1 MATQRAHEF
10 IQAVAN
16 NPEFKS
22 PLEQAKTREERR
34 AIIDAAG
41 FADVSKEEILE
52 ASKAPNALQQLTDSE
67 VQAIGELSDEELEA
81 VAGGETTLW
90 ISAIVVAAVA

>member
-1 MATQRAHEF
+1 MATQRAKEF

-16 NPEFKS
+16 NAEFKQQ
-22 PLEQAKTREERR
+22 LELAKTREERR

-41 FADVSKEEILE
+41 FGDVSKEEILE
-52 ASKAPNALQQLTDSE
+52 ATKSPNAIGQLTNSE
-67 VQAIGELSDEELEA
+67 VEAIGELSDEELEA

-90 ISAIVVAAVA
+90 ISAIVIALVA

>member
-1 MATQRAHEF
+1 MATQRAKEF
-10 IQAVAN
+10 IQAVAG
-16 NPEFKS
+16 NPEFKQQ
-22 PLEQAKTREERR
+22 LEQAKSRDERR

-41 FADVSKEEILE
+41 FGDVSKEEILE
-52 ASKAPNALQQLTDSE
+52 ATKTPNALGQLTNSE

-90 ISAIVVAAVA
+90 LSAIVIVLVA